1 MDLFLFQKFED
12 DTYEVK
18 RKDGILLLR
27 ELASE
32 VKNFLDFKKNAV
44 MVKLLLIKSKLT
56 LNN

>member
-1 MDLFLFQKFED
+1 MFFYSFQKFED
-12 DTYEVK
+12 DSFEVK

-44 MVKLLLIKSKLT
+44 MVSHLRHLFDNHLYR
-56 LNN
+56 